1 MAISAAIMGAL
12 GAATYT
18 AYTGG
23 NLFFNDGSSL
33 SGWTVSGAT
42 VDATIGNPAPSLKA
56 YPTKQY
62 AYIAPPGITDLIG
75 KSIKFDCKLGT
86 STALANLFFG
96 CDASGVGRMLRLDMR
111 GSVDLPGVATTTS
124 WTAWSTPSSTFA
136 AIDSNW
142 HTYQIDIKTGP
153 VVDVWKDGVKVLS
166 NISIVLNGTYIGI
179 SGDGGSQGGN
189 FDNISIFNTV

>member
-12 GAATYT
+12 GASARL
-18 AYTGG
+18 GG

-42 VDATIGNPAPSLKA
+42 VDTTIGNPAPSLKA
-56 YPTKQY
+56 YPINQY

-86 STALANLFFG
+86 SVALANLFFG
-96 CDASGVGRMLRLDMR
+96 CNASGAGRMLRLDMR
-111 GSVDLPGVATTTS
+111 SDNLPGISTTTS
-124 WTAWSTPSSTFA
+124 WTAWGAPSSTFA
-136 AIDSNW
+136 LIDSNW

>member
-12 GAATYT
+12 GAA

-56 YPTKQY
+56 YPTNQY

-96 CDASGVGRMLRLDMR
+96 CNASGAGRMLRLDMR
-111 GSVDLPGVATTTS
+111 DSVNLPGVATTTS
-124 WTAWSTPSSTFA
+124 WTAWSAPSSTFA

-142 HTYQIDIKTGP
+142 HTYQIDIKTGQ